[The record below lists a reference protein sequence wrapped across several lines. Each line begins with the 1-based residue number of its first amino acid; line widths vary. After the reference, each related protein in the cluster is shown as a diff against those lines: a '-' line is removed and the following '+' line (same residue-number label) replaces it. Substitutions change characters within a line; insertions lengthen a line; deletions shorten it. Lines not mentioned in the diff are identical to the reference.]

1 MQVSVQTLNGLERQ
15 ITVAVPAEKIETEI
29 KTRLDS
35 LSKRA
40 RISGFRPGKAPLH
53 VIKQHY
59 GDKVQQEVM
68 GEVLE
73 SSFYEA
79 VVKEKLRPAG
89 SPHIHPKSRVPGQPL
104 EYTATFEIYPE
115 VSLNSLSG
123 IEIERPSAQITDADV
138 DRVLENIRKQRME
151 WHVVERVS
159 KAGDRVR
166 VDFKGVLEGG
176 DFPGNEAQDMPVE
189 LGKQRMIPGFE
200 EQLAEVSAGVHKS
213 FTLKFPT
220 DYHRAEMAGKEVQFD
235 VKVIAVEEARLP
247 EITEGFV
254 RSLGVS
260 DATLESLRKDVRQ
273 NMQRELDSRIQ
284 TTLKQNVMDALIKS
298 HPITVPKALVQQE
311 VQLLLKNQNIAQSAS
326 NSADQVAANSKLQEF
341 AERRV
346 GLALILSEIVRQQS
360 LKVEPKKLREAVEH
374 FASTYEKPDE
384 VVQWYY
390 ADKKRLGEVE
400 SYVLEN
406 EVVAWVAANARLKD
420 VGSSFD
426 ALIKQGQTA

>member
-59 GDKVQQEVM
+59 GDQVQQEVM

-89 SPHIHPKSRVPGQPL
+89 SPHIHPKLRAPGQPL

-151 WHVVERVS
+151 WHVVERAS
-159 KAGDRVR
+159 KTGDRVR
-166 VDFKGVLEGG
+166 VDFKGMLEGG
-176 DFPGNEAQDMPVE
+176 DFPGNEAQNMPVE
-189 LGKQRMIPGFE
+189 LGKQSMIPGFE
-200 EQLAEVSAGVHKS
+200 EQLTEVSAGAHKS
-213 FTLKFPT
+213 FTLKFPI

-235 VKVIAVEEARLP
+235 VKVNSVEEARLP
-247 EITEGFV
+247 EITEDFV
-254 RSLGVS
+254 RSLGVP
-260 DATLESLRKDVRQ
+260 DATLDSLRKDVRQ
-273 NMQRELDSRIQ
+273 NMQRELDDRIQ
-284 TTLKQNVMDALIKS
+284 TKLKQNVMDALIKS
-298 HPITVPKALVQQE
+298 HPIAVPKALVQQE
-311 VQLLLKNQNIAQSAS
+311 VQALMKNQNIVQSAS

-360 LKVEPKKLREAVEH
+360 FKVEPKKLREAVEH

-406 EVVAWVAANARLKD
+406 EVVAWVAANAHLKD

>member
-35 LSKRA
+35 LSKRV

-89 SPHIHPKSRVPGQPL
+89 SPHIHPKMRQPGQPL

-115 VSLNSLSG
+115 VSLNPLSG
-123 IEIERPSAQITDADV
+123 IEIERPTAEINEADV

-151 WHVVERVS
+151 WSVVERVS
-159 KAGDRVR
+159 KTGDRVR
-166 VDFKGVLEGG
+166 VNFKGALNGG
-176 DFPGNEAQDMPVE
+176 DFPGNEAEDMPVE

-200 EQLAEVSAGVHKS
+200 ENLTGIAAGSHLS
-213 FTLKFPT
+213 FTVRFPP
-220 DYHRAEMAGKEVQFD
+220 DYHRTEMADKEVQFD
-235 VKVIAVEEARLP
+235 VKVNAVEEARLP
-247 EITEGFV
+247 EITDEFV
-254 RSLGVS
+254 RSLGVA
-260 DATLESLRKDVRQ
+260 DATVESLRKDVRQ
-273 NMQRELDSRIQ
+273 NMQRELDDRIQ
-284 TTLKQNVMDALIKS
+284 TILKQNVMDALIKS
-298 HPITVPKALVQQE
+298 NPITVPKALVQQE
-311 VQLLLKNQNIAQSAS
+311 VHTLMQNQNIAKSAS
-326 NSADQVAANSKLQEF
+326 NASDRAAVNEQLQVV

-360 LKVEPKKLREAVEH
+360 FKVEPKKLREAVEH

-406 EVVAWVAANARLKD
+406 EVVAWVATNSRLKNVD
-420 VGSSFD
+420 SSFD

>member
-29 KTRLDS
+29 KTRLNS

-53 VIKQHY
+53 VIKQQY
-59 GDKVQQEVM
+59 GDQVQQEVM

-79 VVKEKLRPAG
+79 VIKEKLRPAG
-89 SPHIHPKSRVPGQPL
+89 SPHIHPKARQPGQPL

-115 VSLNSLSG
+115 VSLNPFSG
-123 IEIERPSAQITDADV
+123 IEIERPTAQITEADV

-151 WHVVERVS
+151 WSVVERDS
-159 KAGDRVR
+159 KIGDRVR
-166 VDFKGVLEGG
+166 IDFKGLLESGG
-176 DFPGNEAQDMPVE
+176 FPGNEAQDMPVE

-200 EQLAEVSAGVHKS
+200 ENLTGVSAGAQLS
-213 FTLKFPT
+213 FTLRFPS
-220 DYHRAEMAGKEVQFD
+220 DYHRAEMAGKEVRFD
-235 VKVIAVEEARLP
+235 VKVNTVEEARLP
-247 EITEGFV
+247 ELTEEFV
-254 RSLGVS
+254 RSLGVV
-260 DATLESLRKDVRQ
+260 DATVESLRKDVRQ
-273 NMQRELDSRIQ
+273 NMQRELDDRIQ
-284 TTLKQNVMDALIKS
+284 TTLKQNVMDALIKNN
-298 HPITVPKALVQQE
+298 PITVPKALVQQE
-311 VQLLLKNQNIAQSAS
+311 VQTLMKNQNIAQSAS
-326 NSADQVAANSKLQEF
+326 NSPDQAAVNSKLQEF

-360 LKVEPKKLREAVEH
+360 FKVEPKKLREAVEH

>member
-15 ITVAVPAEKIETEI
+15 ITVAVPAEKIEIEI
-29 KTRLDS
+29 KTRLNS

-59 GDKVQQEVM
+59 GDKVHQEVM

-79 VVKEKLRPAG
+79 VIKEKLRPAG
-89 SPHIHPKSRVPGQPL
+89 SPHIHPKARQPGQPL

-115 VSLNSLSG
+115 VSLNPFSG
-123 IEIERPSAQITDADV
+123 IEIERPTAEITEADV
-138 DRVLENIRKQRME
+138 DRVLDNIRKQRME
-151 WHVVERVS
+151 WSEVQRTS
-159 KAGDRVR
+159 ITGDRVR
-166 VDFKGVLEGG
+166 IDFKGALEGG
-176 DFPGNEAQDMPVE
+176 NFPGNEAQNMPVE

-200 EQLAEVSAGVHKS
+200 DNLIGVSAGAQLS
-213 FTLKFPT
+213 FTLQFPS

-235 VKVIAVEEARLP
+235 VKVNAVEESKLP
-247 EITEGFV
+247 ELTPDFV
-254 RSLGVS
+254 RSLGVA
-260 DATLESLRKDVRQ
+260 DATIESLRKDVRQ
-273 NMQRELDSRIQ
+273 NMQRELDDRIQ

-298 HPITVPKALVQQE
+298 NPIPVPKALVQQE
-311 VQLLLKNQNIAQSAS
+311 MHALLQNQNIAQSAS
-326 NSADQVAANSKLQEF
+326 NSGEPVASNNKLEEF
-341 AERRV
+341 AQRRV
-346 GLALILSEIVRQQS
+346 GLALILSEIVRQQNF
-360 LKVEPKKLREAVEH
+360 KVEPKKLRQAVEH

-406 EVVAWVAANARLKD
+406 EVVAWVAANTVIKD
-420 VGSSFD
+420 IGSSFD

>member
-29 KTRLDS
+29 KTRLNS

-59 GDKVQQEVM
+59 GDKVQQEVT

-89 SPHIHPKSRVPGQPL
+89 SPHIHPKLRQPGQPL

-115 VSLNSLSG
+115 VSLNPVG
-123 IEIERPSAQITDADV
+123 DIEIERPTAEITEADV

-151 WHVVERVS
+151 WKVVERVS
-159 KAGDRVR
+159 KTGDRVR
-166 VDFKGVLEGG
+166 VNFKGALEGK
-176 DFPGNEAQDMPVE
+176 DFPGNEAENMPVE
-189 LGKQRMIPGFE
+189 LGKQLMIPGFE
-200 EQLAEVSAGVHKS
+200 ENLTGVTAGSQLS
-213 FTLKFPT
+213 FTVRFPS
-220 DYHRAEMAGKEVQFD
+220 DYHRSEMAGKEVLFD
-235 VKVIAVEEARLP
+235 AKVNAVEEACLP
-247 EITEGFV
+247 EITEEFV
-254 RSLGVS
+254 RSLGVA
-260 DATLESLRKDVRQ
+260 DATVESLRKDVRQ
-273 NMQRELDSRIQ
+273 NMQRELDDRIQ
-284 TTLKQNVMDALIKS
+284 TILKKNVMDALINNN
-298 HPITVPKALVQQE
+298 PVAVPKALVQQE
-311 VQLLLKNQNIAQSAS
+311 IYALMQNQNIAKSAS
-326 NSADQVAANSKLQEF
+326 NSSDQAAVNDQLRAI

-346 GLALILSEIVRQQS
+346 GLALILSEIVRQQGF
-360 LKVEPKKLREAVEH
+360 KVEPKKLREAVEH

-406 EVVAWVAANARLKD
+406 EVVAWVAANSRLKNLS
-420 VGSSFD
+420 SSFD

>member
-15 ITVAVPAEKIETEI
+15 ITVAVPAEKIESEI
-29 KTRLDS
+29 KTRLNS

-40 RISGFRPGKAPLH
+40 RISGFRPGKVPMH
-53 VIKQHY
+53 VIQQHY
-59 GDKVQQEVM
+59 GNQVQQEVT

-89 SPHIHPKSRVPGQPL
+89 SPHIHPKSRQPGQPL

-115 VSLNSLSG
+115 VSLNPFGG
-123 IEIERPSAQITDADV
+123 IEIERPSAEITEADV
-138 DRVLENIRKQRME
+138 DRVLDNIRKQRME
-151 WHVVERVS
+151 WQVVERAS
-159 KAGDRVR
+159 QTGDRVR
-166 VDFKGVLEGG
+166 VDFKGALDGG

-200 EQLAEVSAGVHKS
+200 ENLTGVSAGAQLS
-213 FTLKFPT
+213 FTLRFPS
-220 DYHRAEMAGKEVQFD
+220 DYHRAEMAGKEVQFE
-235 VKVIAVEEARLP
+235 VKVNAVEEARLP
-247 EITEGFV
+247 ELTEDFV
-254 RSLGVS
+254 RSLGVADS
-260 DATLESLRKDVRQ
+260 TVASLRKDVRQ
-273 NMQRELDSRIQ
+273 NMQRELDDRIQ
-284 TTLKQNVMDALIKS
+284 AKLKQNVMDALIKNN
-298 HPITVPKALVQQE
+298 PIVVPKALVQQE
-311 VQLLLKNQNIAQSAS
+311 VQVLMKNENIADSASKSLDQATAKNQ
-326 NSADQVAANSKLQEF
+326 LHEF
-341 AERRV
+341 AQRRV
-346 GLALILSEIVRQQS
+346 GLALILSEIVRQQN

-406 EVVAWVAANARLKD
+406 EVVTWVAANARLKD

>member
-29 KTRLDS
+29 KTRLNS

-59 GDKVQQEVM
+59 GDQVQQEVM

-89 SPHIHPKSRVPGQPL
+89 SPHIHPKLRAPGQPL

-151 WHVVERVS
+151 WHVVERAS
-159 KAGDRVR
+159 KTGDRVR
-166 VDFKGVLEGG
+166 VDFKGMLEGG
-176 DFPGNEAQDMPVE
+176 DFPGNEAQNMPVE
-189 LGKQRMIPGFE
+189 LGKQSMIPGFE
-200 EQLAEVSAGVHKS
+200 EQLTEVSAGAHKS
-213 FTLKFPT
+213 FTLRFPI

-235 VKVIAVEEARLP
+235 VKVNSVEEARLP
-247 EITEGFV
+247 EITEDFV
-254 RSLGVS
+254 RSLGVP
-260 DATLESLRKDVRQ
+260 DATLDSLRKDVRQ
-273 NMQRELDSRIQ
+273 NMQRELDDRIQ
-284 TTLKQNVMDALIKS
+284 TKLKQNVMDALIKS
-298 HPITVPKALVQQE
+298 HPIAVPKALVQQE
-311 VQLLLKNQNIAQSAS
+311 VQALMKNQNIAQSAS

-360 LKVEPKKLREAVEH
+360 FKVEPKKLREAVEH

-406 EVVAWVAANARLKD
+406 EVVAWVAANAHLKD